1 MLEPT
6 LTQKDLI
13 EACEQPGCP
22 ACWLAHRTV
31 ARYITALFYEHV
43 NDVKLRAGIRASRGY
58 CQEHTWALLDASLG
72 NALGVSIIYHDILT
86 NILRAIPEPDPD
98 HSQSS
103 AGSRFGSMLAR
114 FGQSAARRIQAFRQA
129 FQPES
134 TGGVHAACPACT
146 MREATL
152 NLALPAF
159 VRGFKT
165 ESLAQ
170 AYQASDGFC
179 LPHLQRLLG
188 HVEDADVAEWLLSLT
203 RTRLETLDAELAEFI
218 RKNDHRFNQEAWGS
232 ERDAWKRVIPLMAGE
247 NIKQK

>member
-22 ACWLAHRTV
+22 ICWIAQRTV
-31 ARYITALFYEHV
+31 SRYITALFYEHV
-43 NDVKLRAGIRASRGY
+43 NDIKLRAGIRASRGY
-58 CQEHTWALLDASLG
+58 CPEHTWALLDASLG

-86 NILRAIPEPDPD
+86 NILRALPEPLPD
-98 HSQSS
+98 SS
-103 AGSRFGSMLAR
+103 PPPAGGKFGAVFGR
-114 FGQSAARRIQAFRQA
+114 FGQSFSRRIQAFRQA

-134 TGGVHAACPACT
+134 SGGVPAACPACT
-146 MREATL
+146 MRETTL

-159 VRGFKT
+159 SRGLKT
-165 ESLAQ
+165 EALAL
-170 AYQASDGFC
+170 AYRASDGFC

-188 HVEDADVAEWLLSLT
+188 QVEDADIAEWLLALT